1 MTIAAAEGTLVAL
14 SDDGVLEI
22 TLNRPEHG
30 NSIRAETVPEFV
42 RMLQAVAMEPAV
54 HCVVLQGAG
63 KHFNTGGDLQA
74 YSKELAGGPESLQRS
89 FQDRLENAGNLVK
102 ALLAIDRPVI
112 ARCRGVVA
120 GAGLMFALC
129 ADWVIADDTAQF
141 MFSHR
146 RVGLS
151 PDGGVSYLLPKV
163 VGARKAAQLI
173 LGGALVGAE
182 EGLSL
187 GLVTQLVAGD
197 QLDETVAK
205 LAGGLARTPQLAM
218 RTAKRLIYS
227 AGDHDLVTHLEAE
240 RQGIVRCVGDP
251 DFAEGV
257 SAFMERRKPSF
268 R

>member
-1 MTIAAAEGTLVAL
+1 MTIIAAEETLVTLAEN
-14 SDDGVLEI
+14 GVLQI

-42 RMLQAVAMEPAV
+42 RMFQAVAGDPAV
-54 HCVVLQGAG
+54 RCVLLQGAG

-74 YSKELAGGPESLQRS
+74 YSQELVGGPENLQRS
-89 FQDRLENAGNLVK
+89 FQRRLENAGDLVT
-102 ALLAIDRPVI
+102 ALLSIDRPVI

-120 GAGLMFALC
+120 GAGLMFALS
-129 ADWVIADDTAQF
+129 ADWVIADETAEF

-151 PDGGVSYLLPKV
+151 PDGGVSFLLPRV

-173 LGGALVGAE
+173 LGAARVRADDA
-182 EGLSL
+182 LSL
-187 GLVTQLVAGD
+187 GLVTQLVGCN
-197 QLDETVAK
+197 QLDDAVSALACE
-205 LAGGLARTPQLAM
+205 LAGAPQLAM

-227 AGDHDLVTHLEAE
+227 ADTQDLKTHLAAE
-240 RQGIVRCVGDP
+240 RQGIVKCVSHP

-257 SAFMERRKPSF
+257 RGFMERRKPRF
-268 R
+268 L